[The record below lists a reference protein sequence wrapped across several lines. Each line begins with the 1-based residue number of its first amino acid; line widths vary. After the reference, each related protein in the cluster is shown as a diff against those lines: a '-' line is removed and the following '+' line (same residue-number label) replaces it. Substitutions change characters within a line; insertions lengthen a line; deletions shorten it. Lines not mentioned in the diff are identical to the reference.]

1 METSMKK
8 AMAMSNGSEFCMRP
22 RRGANTAHAGT
33 FRSVQGRIVPVAG
46 DDTGRDLLVADQR
59 TTTGVDA
66 VAPFTGV
73 VYPRLE
79 APPV

>member
-8 AMAMSNGSEFCMRP
+8 AMAMNTGSDICTRP
-22 RRGANTAHAGT
+22 WRGANTAHAGT
-33 FRSVQGRIVPVAG
+33 FRSVQGRTVPFAG
-46 DDTGRDLLVADQR
+46 VSNGRDLLVADVR
-59 TTTGVDA
+59 TTGVDA
-66 VAPFTGV
+66 IAPFTGV